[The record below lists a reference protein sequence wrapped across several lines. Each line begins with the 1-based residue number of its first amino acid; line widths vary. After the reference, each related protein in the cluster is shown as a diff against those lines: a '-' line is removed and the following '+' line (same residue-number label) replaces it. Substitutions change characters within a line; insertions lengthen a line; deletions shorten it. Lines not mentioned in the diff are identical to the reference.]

1 MMKKIV
7 TLLVLCLAIHSMA
20 NSQIINVKDRAK
32 NKATDRTNNRIDQ
45 GIDRGLDAVEDG
57 VKGIFK
63 KKNKESEP
71 ENNNTNTG
79 TESASP
85 ENKSKTQSNSL
96 EEVEEDNSS
105 NLEFKRGETILF
117 NDNFEKD
124 AAGDFP
130 ARWNATLGGE
140 VKKLKG
146 FANKFLK
153 IPAGSVVNVELTKPL
168 PENFTV
174 ETEIILPADIPIRM
188 AAIGFGIKPK
198 TIDYMLAPDYNEGI
212 HFAFHSDDKG
222 HSNGLKFGRQKVN
235 TEAGFGKISYN
246 PPLNKAIKV
255 AFMVNGKR
263 IRMYVDGD
271 KKVDMP
277 SGFDANFRKAFFFCA
292 STHGA
297 PDSKFN
303 YFYISNIVI
312 AETGKD
318 ERSSVLKD
326 LLDKGSFTTNA
337 ILFASNSDKLQAE
350 SDAIISQIAEALKQA
365 DDMKIKI
372 IGHTDSDGD
381 INKNQ
386 QLSEKRSAAVKNALV
401 AKGIKADRMITF
413 GKGET
418 EPIASNS
425 NEQGKALNRRV
436 EIIRINN

>member
-1 MMKKIV
+1 MKKIFF
-7 TLLVLCLAIHSMA
+7 LFVLCLAIISIA
-20 NSQIINVKDRAK
+20 NAQIINVKDRAK

-63 KKNKESEP
+63 KKNKESDP
-71 ENNNTNTG
+71 ENNDANTG
-79 TESASP
+79 IEEKNP
-85 ENKSKTQSNSL
+85 EIKTKTKTNSL

-105 NLEFKRGETILF
+105 NLEFKRGGTILF
-117 NDNFEKD
+117 DDNFEKD

-146 FANKFLK
+146 YANKFLK

-174 ETEIILPADIPIRM
+174 ETEIIIPADIPIRM
-188 AAIGFGIKPK
+188 AAIGFGTKPK
-198 TIDYMLAPDYNEGI
+198 TIDYMLAPNYNEGI

-263 IRMYVDGD
+263 IRMYVDGE

-277 SGFDANFRKAFFFCA
+277 SGFDADFRKAFYFCA

-297 PDSKFN
+297 ADSKLN

-318 ERSSVLKD
+318 ERSAVLKD
-326 LLDKGSFTTNA
+326 LLEKGSFTTNA
-337 ILFASNSDKLQAE
+337 ILFAINSDKIQPE
-350 SDAIISQIAEALKQA
+350 SDAIITQIAEALQQA
-365 DDMKIKI
+365 EEMKIKI
-372 IGHTDSDGD
+372 VGHTDSDGD
-381 INKNQ
+381 NNRNQ
-386 QLSEKRSAAVKNALV
+386 QLSEKRSVAIKNALI
-401 AKGIKADRMITF
+401 AKGIKPVRMLTI

-418 EPIASNS
+418 EPAASNDT
-425 NEQGKALNRRV
+425 EQGKALNRRV